1 MIDVAAVAAFWF
13 VMAITPGPNNIL
25 LANSGLTFGL
35 RRTVPLILGVQ
46 AGVLLENVAV
56 SFGLG
61 ALFVSQPWLH
71 WALKVVGTGYV
82 LWLSFHSLRSA
93 APEERS
99 TATPIGFWAAAA
111 FQFAN
116 PKSWIAAIASATA
129 FLDAEAFDPVRIGA
143 VAITAAV
150 VGTPCN
156 VVWALFGVGLRR
168 FISQPRAMR
177 IVSIVLAVALAATSV
192 FFWLPS

>member
-1 MIDVAAVAAFWF
+1 VIDLVAVGTFWF

-25 LANSGLTFGL
+25 LANSGLAFGL

-46 AGVLLENVAV
+46 AGVLVENLGVA
-56 SFGLG
+56 FGLG

-71 WALKVVGTGYV
+71 WVLKVAGTLYV
-82 LWLSFHSLRSA
+82 LWLAIHSLRSA
-93 APEERS
+93 APEERT
-99 TATPIGFWAAAA
+99 TAAPIGFWAAAA

-129 FLDAEAFDPVRIGA
+129 FLDASAFDPVRIA
-143 VAITAAV
+143 LVALTAAI

-168 FISQPRAMR
+168 FITRPRAMR
-177 IVSIVLAVALAATSV
+177 VVTIVLAVALAATAI
-192 FFWLPS
+192 FFWL